1 MFDGI
6 DLKNLNLG
14 DMLNKFQDMAKEQQE
29 KSSQNL
35 FTAKAGGGM
44 VEISING
51 NSEVVDL
58 KIDDSLLEDK
68 DSLQILLISCMNDII
83 KQSEENKKRMA
94 MSLMGNL
101 GGLGNLGQ
109 KQMKELLEKFEDYLL
124 NNLPKIDTFHPHFE
138 NAMQDMLKAGGK
150 RFRPMLLLSVVNS
163 KKPLLVENS
172 LKVALAVE
180 FLHTYSLVHDDLPS
194 MDNADLRRGFTTLHK
209 KYDEVTAI
217 LVGDALNSESFNLI
231 ANSSLHNDIK
241 IELIKLLAENGGLNG
256 MIIGQAIDCYFEK
269 QILELEKLEF
279 LHIHK
284 TAKLIASSLKMGAII
299 SNYDEKIQEELYNFG
314 LDIGLLFQ
322 IQDDIIDELESSEI
336 AGKTTK
342 NDSLK
347 NSFVN
352 LLGLEESLKSADNL
366 ATKCLET
373 MNSFDKNLKDSLW
386 ELLINYIN
394 RHKKYNS

>member
-1 MFDGI
+1 MD
-6 DLKNLNLG
+6 KNNT
-14 DMLNKFQDMAKEQQE
+14 ME
-29 KSSQNL
+29 KL
-35 FTAKAGGGM
+35 
-44 VEISING
+44 
-51 NSEVVDL
+51 L
-58 KIDDSLLEDK
+58 SL
-68 DSLQILLISCMNDII
+68 
-83 KQSEENKKRMA
+83 
-94 MSLMGNL
+94 
-101 GGLGNLGQ
+101 
-109 KQMKELLEKFEDYLL
+109 FEDYLL
-124 NNLPKIDTFHPHFE
+124 NNLPNSKTFHPYFE
-138 NAMQDMLKAGGK
+138 DALADMLKAGGK